1 MAGKN
6 NINLILFLINNAVR
20 NFDELALMKF

>member
-20 NFDELALMKF
+20 IFDELALMEF